1 MSPIEEAV
9 RLLRTQPEE
18 NVRII
23 VELLRAMQTNGRPAG
38 TGKRFGAGRG
48 EITLPEGFFEH
59 FDDAN
64 EEIAGMFFG
73 DSAEPNSRSSSP
85 GRTFNGGE

>member
-9 RLLRTQPEE
+9 RLLKAQPEE

-23 VELLRAMQTNGRPAG
+23 VELLRTMQNPRRPESAE
-38 TGKRFGAGRG
+38 KRFGAGRD
-48 EITLPEGFFEH
+48 EIRLPENFFEH

-64 EEIAGMFFG
+64 DEIAGMFY
-73 DSAEPNSRSSSP
+73 
-85 GRTFNGGE
+85 GGE

>member
-9 RLLRTQPEE
+9 RLLKTQPEE

-23 VELLRAMQTNGRPAG
+23 VELLRAMQTNGRPER
-38 TGKRFGAGRG
+38 TEKRFGAGRG
-48 EITLPEGFFEH
+48 EITLPAGFFEH

-64 EEIAGMFFG
+64 EEIAGMFY
-73 DSAEPNSRSSSP
+73 
-85 GRTFNGGE
+85 GGE

>member
-9 RLLRTQPEE
+9 RLLRAQPEE

-23 VELLRAMQTNGRPAG
+23 VELLRAMQNSGKSENTK
-38 TGKRFGAGRG
+38 KRFGAGRD
-48 EITLPEGFFEH
+48 EIRLPDGFFEH

-64 EEIAGMFFG
+64 DEIAGLFY
-73 DSAEPNSRSSSP
+73 
-85 GRTFNGGE
+85 GGE

>member
-9 RLLRTQPEE
+9 RLLKAQPEE

-23 VELLRAMQTNGRPAG
+23 VELLRTMQNPRRPERAE
-38 TGKRFGAGRG
+38 KRFGAGRD
-48 EITLPEGFFEH
+48 EIRLPENFFEH

-64 EEIAGMFFG
+64 DEIAGMFY
-73 DSAEPNSRSSSP
+73 
-85 GRTFNGGE
+85 GGE